1 MKRRFLPFFMIAGSL
16 IAVYAC
22 SSSSEDAPPQQTTP
36 EAGALPDTSTSD
48 LDSSTV
54 TDSTTTPDSPPVSKT
69 DPIEGIAAPKQ
80 VADALG
86 FADGPQWY
94 KDTLYVSRP
103 LDNRLLKVNFSNGQ
117 VEEVRD
123 GTATSNGTIGNSVD
137 KSNNLISA
145 ERTKVTRT
153 LGDGGAVNDIATM
166 YDVGDGGLVAF
177 DTPNDLVQ
185 HPSGVIFLT
194 DPGYFTAPTDNN
206 NHLIRIMTDGG
217 AFLLENFADTPRPNG
232 IALTKDGSTLYISV
246 TSPAL
251 GTKPFIRKYT
261 VGATGTLTNPTL
273 FASFPKPTVDP
284 NGVGATNDD
293 PDGIAVDDNGNV
305 FVAWRLGINV
315 YKSDGTRYGAEPS
328 IALAP
333 PNSPTNVTFGRAD
346 RRSLFI
352 TTATGKIY
360 ESIVNIPGLLQ

>member
-1 MKRRFLPFFMIAGSL
+1 M
-16 IAVYAC
+16 
-22 SSSSEDAPPQQTTP
+22 
-36 EAGALPDTSTSD
+36 
-48 LDSSTV
+48 
-54 TDSTTTPDSPPVSKT
+54 
-69 DPIEGIAAPKQ
+69 
-80 VADALG
+80 
-86 FADGPQWY
+86 
-94 KDTLYVSRP
+94 
-103 LDNRLLKVNFSNGQ
+103 
-117 VEEVRD
+117 
-123 GTATSNGTIGNSVD
+123 
-137 KSNNLISA
+137 SA
-145 ERTKVTRT
+145 
-153 LGDGGAVNDIATM
+153 
-166 YDVGDGGLVAF
+166 
-177 DTPNDLVQ
+177 
-185 HPSGVIFLT
+185 
-194 DPGYFTAPTDNN
+194 
-206 NHLIRIMTDGG
+206 
-217 AFLLENFADTPRPNG
+217 PRPNG

-251 GTKPFIRKYT
+251 GTKPFVRKYT
-261 VGATGTLTNPTL
+261 VGANGTLTNPTL